1 MAWGSAVMEAVG
13 AGAEEEG
20 GRADGGGRVLAFFP
34 QPVTASRA
42 MDALKRIVVSLGE
55 REVCLEIVL
64 STVRGPRVRSQAE
77 LNNSK
82 FGLRLIVY
90 GPIRHL
96 ALSGNIA
103 RLPPAPVRHVG
114 AGAGEGSLLRTVGEH
129 GHDACVVG
137 TAVGRVCVDEM
148 TAVRRP
154 GGEVAATS
162 VVRELNPFFRG
173 DLHDVDVLSA
183 GGARTV
189 LAIPGEGDELAV
201 GGP

>member
-77 LNNSK
+77 LDNSK

-90 GPIRHL
+90 GPIRRL

-137 TAVGRVCVDEM
+137 TTVGRVCVDKV

-154 GGEVAATS
+154 GGKVATTS
-162 VVRELNPFFRG
+162 IVGELNPLLG
-173 DLHDVDVLSA
+173 GNLHHIDVLST
-183 GGARTV
+183 GGAGAI
-189 LAIPGEGDELAV
+189 LAVPGEGEELAV